1 MLKPPEASVSTVRS
15 APVPTFFAETD
26 AFGTTAPCGSRTVPR
41 IVPVMFWAA
50 GFRTFAS
57 KHTMHKRKQVR
68 ILGLFLAMHPSFG
81 PGFALVLNCRLCC
94 VTCRSREIKWYRSKP
109 RKLAQHI

>member
-1 MLKPPEASVSTVRS
+1 MLKPPEASVSTARS

-50 GFRTFAS
+50 DFRTFAN

-68 ILGLFLAMHPSFG
+68 IIRVFPAMQPSFG
-81 PGFALVLNCRLCC
+81 PGFALSLELRPML
-94 VTCRSREIKWYRSKP
+94 RDSSKP
-109 RKLAQHI
+109 

>member
-1 MLKPPEASVSTVRS
+1 MLKPPEASVSTARS

-50 GFRTFAS
+50 DFRTFAS
-57 KHTMHKRKQVR
+57 KHTMHKRTQVR
-68 ILGLFLAMHPSFG
+68 ILGLFPVMQPPS
-81 PGFALVLNCRLCC
+81 VLDSL
-94 VTCRSREIKWYRSKP
+94 
-109 RKLAQHI
+109 

>member
-15 APVPTFFAETD
+15 APVSIFFADTD

-50 GFRTFAS
+50 DFWTFAS
-57 KHTMHKRKQVR
+57 KHTMHKRTKMS
-68 ILGLFLAMHPSFG
+68 ILGLFPVMQPSVG
-81 PGFALVLNCRLCC
+81 RGFALSLELRLPVDSKNKWALAVGQEIGRASCR
-94 VTCRSREIKWYRSKP
+94 E
-109 RKLAQHI
+109 